1 VTTDRSDGGQQPDH
15 KQETKRTVYFALV
28 ANLVIAVAKAIG
40 GMISGS
46 AAMLAEAAHSLA
58 DTTNQVFLRISL
70 SRAER
75 GSDEQHPFGYGQ
87 ERFFWAFLA
96 AVFIFVAGAL
106 FSIYEGVSRLTG
118 PPEKESSLAIPL
130 IVLLVALVAESVSLI
145 RAMRETH
152 DQARRAGLSMREFVP
167 GSRDPTAK
175 TVVFEDSAAVAGIL
189 LAIAGVTLD
198 HVLKAHVFDAAA
210 SIAIGVLLAIVAFAL
225 GRDVKGLLIGEAA
238 RPEERD
244 RLLDVLRGHEGVD
257 EVLELLTMAIG
268 PNALLVAVRLDLSDD
283 LHADDVERLAM
294 EIERDLRD
302 AVPEVREVFLD
313 PTARDE
319 RDTGDRGVAARA

>member
-1 VTTDRSDGGQQPDH
+1 VSTDGSEQRQ

-28 ANLVIAVAKAIG
+28 ANLVIAVAKALG
-40 GMISGS
+40 GVVSGS

-70 SRAER
+70 SRADR

-106 FSIYEGVSRLTG
+106 FSVFEGVSRLTS
-118 PPEKESSLAIPL
+118 PPEKESSVVVPL
-130 IVLLVALVAESVSLI
+130 VVLFVALIAEGISLL
-145 RAMRETH
+145 RALRETRA
-152 DQARRAGLSMREFVP
+152 QARKAGLSMREFVP

-175 TVVFEDSAAVAGIL
+175 TVVFEDSAAVVGIVF
-189 LAIAGVTLD
+189 AMAGVTLD
-198 HVLKAHVFDAAA
+198 HVTGAHVFDAVA
-210 SIAIGVLLAIVAFAL
+210 SIAIGALLAVVAFTL

-238 RPEERD
+238 RPDERE
-244 RLLDVLRGHEGVD
+244 RLCEVLEGHDGVD
-257 EVLELLTMAIG
+257 EVLDLLTMAIG
-268 PNALLVAVRLDLSDD
+268 PNALLVAARLDLTDGLSS
-283 LHADDVERLAM
+283 DDVEHLASQLECEM
-294 EIERDLRD
+294 RE

-313 PTARDE
+313 PTSRHE
-319 RDTGDRGVAARA
+319 REAPERGVAART